1 MPGPSFVAE
10 EEVSVRA
17 GGRRLRAGLTTPSV
31 MDDGWWLTH
40 LWLADEAGVVEA
52 IELAPAAGPAPGTP
66 LDALGPRIAG
76 ALAGLIAQEEGRQ
89 LLRLRMPPA
98 ADEARPWQR
107 PAVCML
113 AIKFDS
119 LRAAVMSRE
128 QLARELL
135 VAFAAAAEGIG
146 RPG

>member
-1 MPGPSFVAE
+1 
-10 EEVSVRA
+10 
-17 GGRRLRAGLTTPSV
+17 

-40 LWLADEAGVVEA
+40 VWLADDDGIIEVS
-52 IELAPAAGPAPGTP
+52 ELAPAAGPPVGTP
-66 LDALGPRIAG
+66 LDALGPRVAG
-76 ALAGLIAQEEGRQ
+76 ALAGLIAQEQDRQ
-89 LLRLRMPPA
+89 MLRLRMLPA

-107 PAVCML
+107 PMVCML
-113 AIKFDS
+113 AIKFDP

-135 VAFAAAAEGIG
+135 RGFAAAAEGIG